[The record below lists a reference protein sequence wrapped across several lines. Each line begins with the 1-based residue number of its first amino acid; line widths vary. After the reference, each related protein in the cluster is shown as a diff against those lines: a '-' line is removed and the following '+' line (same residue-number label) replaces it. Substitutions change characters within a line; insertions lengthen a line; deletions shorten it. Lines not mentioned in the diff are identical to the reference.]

1 MRRFVLLHKEIAMKY
16 LVAIFGFM
24 LMLYGCE
31 SGKSAISDTS
41 ASSENTMDTIRIAND
56 SLEYEI
62 IIMDLGFNNWLV
74 TQPPQGY
81 YSQSFLENKNLV
93 FVTEYNRRVQNFQLY
108 DPNLYQLEINYEPHI
123 DYGYEVNYM
132 LYNYMMFFQQRYNQ
146 SFIGGRQG
154 PKQ

>member
-1 MRRFVLLHKEIAMKY
+1 MKY
-16 LVAIFGFM
+16 LLAIFGFM
-24 LMLYGCE
+24 LMIYGCE
-31 SGKSAISDTS
+31 SGKSAMSDTS
-41 ASSENTMDTIRIAND
+41 APTENSMDTIRIAND

-81 YSQSFLENKNLV
+81 YGQTFLENKNMV

-108 DPNLYQLEINYEPHI
+108 DRNLYQQEINYEFHI
-123 DYGYEVNYM
+123 DYGYEVNYL

-146 SFIGGRQG
+146 SFIGGRRG